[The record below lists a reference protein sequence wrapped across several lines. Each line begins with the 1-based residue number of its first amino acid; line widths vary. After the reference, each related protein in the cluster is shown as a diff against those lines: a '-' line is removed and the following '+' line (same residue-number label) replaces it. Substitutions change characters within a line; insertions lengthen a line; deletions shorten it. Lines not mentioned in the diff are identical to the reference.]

1 MTSLLCRSLVRNL
14 VITVPQETPAVYF
27 IQCRGK
33 RKGPPGAKTYA
44 YDLKQPEL
52 PEPSHAFRRRVH
64 FPEEYTVKPLSV
76 TRLGGRDPV
85 SGRKVV
91 KGIGGGIK
99 YKHHWIDWQR
109 VGPKEGPPLVERVI
123 QIMDDFRKTARIALV
138 ATDKEMKYYLATEN
152 MKPGDLIRTSMH
164 IPRIPVSP
172 QEGDAHP
179 LGALPLG
186 TQVNCVEKY
195 TGCGA
200 FYSHAA
206 GTYCTIMRRV
216 GDRVIVQLP
225 SKIEVSLPM
234 ENMAVVGRLSNVDH
248 HKEHIGSAQ
257 RNRELGNR
265 PRSGWWQRKTP
276 RFGRKIRPP
285 PPVKIIEMSKP
296 PKPEPI
302 ILTLDLKR
310 KDPLVL

>member
-1 MTSLLCRSLVRNL
+1 MTSLLCRSLVRNMI
-14 VITVPQETPAVYF
+14 ITIPTETSAVYVT
-27 IQCRGK
+27 QCRGK
-33 RKGPPGAKTYA
+33 RKGPPGAKQYREL
-44 YDLKQPEL
+44 DQPEM
-52 PEPSHAFRRRVH
+52 PEPSGAFRRKVH

-76 TRLGGRDPV
+76 TRLGGRDPA

-99 YKHHWIDWQR
+99 YKYHWIEWCR
-109 VGPKEGPPLVERVI
+109 VGPKEGSPLVERVV
-123 QIMDDFRKTARIALV
+123 QIMDDFSRTAKIALV
-138 ATDKEMKYYLATEN
+138 ANGNKMKYYLATEN
-152 MKPGDLIRTSMH
+152 MKPGDLIKTSMH

-172 QEGDAHP
+172 KEGDAYP

-186 TQVNCVEKY
+186 TAVNCVEKF
-195 TGCGA
+195 TGQGGYYA
-200 FYSHAA
+200 HAA
-206 GTYCTIMRRV
+206 GTCCTVMRRI

-225 SKIEVSLPM
+225 SKEEVSLPQ
-234 ENMAVVGRLSNVDH
+234 ENMAVVGRISNVDH
-248 HKEHIGSAQ
+248 YKEHIGSAQ

-285 PPVKIIEMSKP
+285 PPVKIIEMNKP

-302 ILTLDLKR
+302 VLTLDLKR
-310 KDPLVL
+310 KHPLTL